1 MKFIKIFV
9 SIFPTT
15 EIWKSHL
22 KFVSNEYKQT
32 MMTHPRAESATI
44 LFSRE
49 VQRISHNRIIT
60 VANFRGAFS
69 ITEGETR
76 SSLVRK
82 RIICLD
88 LAGSILSSY
97 CVSLQADIFCGA
109 VLWAYTSPRA
119 KTPNGNDDT
128 RNRTRNG
135 KRGFVL
141 CARFSAGAPAKKKE
155 TISNPGSAILVTG
168 KRPLLVSLSRS

>member
-1 MKFIKIFV
+1 MYNK
-9 SIFPTT
+9 
-15 EIWKSHL
+15 
-22 KFVSNEYKQT
+22 YKQYQY
-32 MMTHPRAESATI
+32 HGDSSSCRECNDSF
-44 LFSRE
+44 FSR
-49 VQRISHNRIIT
+49 
-60 VANFRGAFS
+60 GATHIAQSDYNGGEFS
-69 ITEGETR
+69 GGLFYNGRRTR

-141 CARFSAGAPAKKKE
+141 CARFSAGAPAKKKRNNFQPRIRHSGNRK
-155 TISNPGSAILVTG
+155 TST
-168 KRPLLVSLSRS
+168 SRLFVAKLIWGEGEGEEKGICGRK